1 MVSNIFLLLLEYRK
15 IDLKK
20 PCFHLS
26 MRKSWINDKI
36 TTFPELIRELRTWGN
51 WTIWNSWRGSLL
63 HGERDAWV
71 GPSMADQ
78 GRRRCQPPYLCP
90 HRRKGMPVSRNKYY
104 LPQPPL
110 VPIRCLTFNKKLIV
124 MLKGKK
130 EQIWRDKA
138 SIRNRY
144 EWDVGLS
151 NINLK

>member
-51 WTIWNSWRGSLL
+51 WTIWNSWRGSLI

-78 GRRRCQPPYLCP
+78 SRRRCQPPYLRP

-104 LPQPPL
+104 LPQPLL
-110 VPIRCLTFNKKLIV
+110 VPIRCLTFNKKLWNIHIRKIKSLSIDKEMTQ
-124 MLKGKK
+124 ML
-130 EQIWRDKA
+130 EVYR
-138 SIRNRY
+138 
-144 EWDVGLS
+144 E
-151 NINLK
+151 NLIAL